1 MASGVFSFGNQH
13 LATTAHRAFGSG
25 NIFESCRSN
34 AIKFVIVK
42 HSKSWDFSL
51 FELHFTLV
59 RVKALVLTL
68 ALPIIITI
76 LIVVSERVAIDILVQ
91 TGIHFRSKALKRNV
105 ANWVCTAGSEELSKE
120 YICLTG

>member
-1 MASGVFSFGNQH
+1 MASGVSSFGNQH

-42 HSKSWDFSL
+42 HGKSWDFSL

-68 ALPIIITI
+68 ALTIIITI
-76 LIVVSERVAIDILVQ
+76 LIVSERVAIDILVQ

-105 ANWVCTAGSEELSKE
+105 DNWVCTAGSEELSKE
-120 YICLTG
+120 CICLTG

>member
-1 MASGVFSFGNQH
+1 MAFRVFFCKTETD
-13 LATTAHRAFGSG
+13 LF
-25 NIFESCRSN
+25 
-34 AIKFVIVK
+34 
-42 HSKSWDFSL
+42 L

-68 ALPIIITI
+68 TRIITI

-91 TGIHFRSKALKRNV
+91 TGIHFRLFTCFKSFERNI

-120 YICLTG
+120 YIRLTG